1 MQKRPSAVEMFVVR
15 VGDTER
21 EAVLDALGE
30 HHARGR
36 LSVEELDRRQEAAL
50 VAVTH
55 ADLAALLADLPP
67 IDQRLLLSRLRRT
80 PALGW
85 LPDRRRTLKW
95 AGPPAVLVA
104 GSVYMA
110 SQQPFDNDPSQFGT
124 ALAMG
129 ALGYVSH
136 WWASRIQD

>member
-1 MQKRPSAVEMFVVR
+1 MFTVR

-36 LSVEELDRRQEAAL
+36 LSVEELDRRQQAAL
-50 VAVTH
+50 AAVTQ
-55 ADLAALLADLPP
+55 ADLAVLLADLPAV
-67 IDQRLLLSRLRRT
+67 DQRLLPTRPERT
-80 PALGW
+80 PALWW
-85 LPDRRRTLKW
+85 LKKAAW
-95 AGPPAVLVA
+95 AGPPVVLVA
-104 GSVYMA
+104 GATYSA
-110 SQQPFDNDPSQFGT
+110 AFGPFENDPTQFGA

-136 WWASRIQD
+136 WLVCRGKD